1 LESTKRFDYVIVG
14 AGSAGCVLAN
24 RLSADS
30 ACKVLLLEA
39 GGWDRHPLIALPL
52 GIGRIWGFER
62 FDWKYYTEPE
72 PNVGNQR
79 VEAMRGKVVGGSSSV
94 NAMAYV
100 RGHRGDYDRWADMG
114 LKGWSF
120 ADVLP
125 YFKRQ
130 ESWQDGED
138 GYRGGQGP
146 LSTRRTI
153 FKDPVA
159 ELCLDAAQ
167 SAGHRIN
174 PDYNGVEQEGFS
186 WCQWTIRRG
195 RRCSASVAYLR
206 PALAR
211 PNLTV
216 EVHAHVTRLILE
228 GGRAVGLE
236 YEQNGQLVQVRA
248 ESEVILSGGVMN
260 SPQVLMLSG
269 IGDPD
274 HLKEI
279 GVTPVLAHRG
289 VGNNLLDH
297 YSTLVA
303 HERREPGPFRKLTRA
318 DRLGLAVAQAFL
330 MGTGPATDVPSGF
343 MAFLKT
349 SAAEVLPDLQLIYW
363 GAAPDAGPWFP
374 GIKKPWSDRFAL
386 RQVLLRPES
395 RGTVRLRSAN
405 PKDLVLIRQN
415 FLSTDKDVKVLRD
428 GIKMTRDIFA
438 QAPLDSARG
447 REVLPGP
454 DVRTDAE
461 LDAAIRRFPAT
472 AHHPA
477 GTCRMGADEESVVDG
492 ALRLRGIEGL
502 RVVDASIMPDLV
514 GGNIN
519 AAVIMI
525 AEKAADM
532 ILGKT
537 APQPVEFRELAQAS

>member
-1 LESTKRFDYVIVG
+1 MESTKRFDYVIVG

-146 LSTRRTI
+146 LSTRRTL

-174 PDYNGVEQEGFS
+174 PDYNGAEQEGFS

-195 RRCSASVAYLR
+195 RR
-206 PALAR
+206 
-211 PNLTV
+211 
-216 EVHAHVTRLILE
+216 
-228 GGRAVGLE
+228 
-236 YEQNGQLVQVRA
+236 
-248 ESEVILSGGVMN
+248 
-260 SPQVLMLSG
+260 
-269 IGDPD
+269 
-274 HLKEI
+274 
-279 GVTPVLAHRG
+279 
-289 VGNNLLDH
+289 
-297 YSTLVA
+297 
-303 HERREPGPFRKLTRA
+303 
-318 DRLGLAVAQAFL
+318 
-330 MGTGPATDVPSGF
+330 
-343 MAFLKT
+343 
-349 SAAEVLPDLQLIYW
+349 
-363 GAAPDAGPWFP
+363 
-374 GIKKPWSDRFAL
+374 
-386 RQVLLRPES
+386 
-395 RGTVRLRSAN
+395 
-405 PKDLVLIRQN
+405 
-415 FLSTDKDVKVLRD
+415 
-428 GIKMTRDIFA
+428 
-438 QAPLDSARG
+438 
-447 REVLPGP
+447 
-454 DVRTDAE
+454 
-461 LDAAIRRFPAT
+461 
-472 AHHPA
+472 
-477 GTCRMGADEESVVDG
+477 
-492 ALRLRGIEGL
+492 
-502 RVVDASIMPDLV
+502 
-514 GGNIN
+514 
-519 AAVIMI
+519 
-525 AEKAADM
+525 
-532 ILGKT
+532 
-537 APQPVEFRELAQAS
+537 